1 MLTEDLIGVEA
12 AREAVARERL
22 EELQALARTYRN
34 WSVKELALAL
44 GRQPGRLVP
53 ESGMPKIDLVVGL
66 AKSLDWP
73 VEAVVDHLMKP
84 GDSGKRITAGRD
96 TAADFA
102 TLYNASLQHRSE
114 RGYAEAI
121 RLAVRAHVVADNPT
135 RKAAAYYI
143 ESLAHEACGSFV
155 EAVRCLRESVRL
167 DGVRLD
173 WRLLADAQLANM
185 LFMQGHATHA
195 IGIATSVLEYSDAL
209 DEAPT
214 MKLARA
220 LAHWSRGHALRS
232 SVPLVHTGPWKSL
245 AESARAD
252 FRAASDLS
260 DELAACPAISSS
272 RNLDFAACIDV
283 SILELNAVCD
293 EGTEEI
299 SLQKLLEVVRTP
311 ECATQPSGERKAWA
325 AVSLANTAKRF
336 VSDEM
341 QCRGMLEVASAAL
354 RAHALATSNWY
365 FGHRHLEID
374 NERRRTLQGHG
385 SARRALDATEARLVA
400 GVLGQI
406 PGARGSAD
414 EFFELYACRQGG
426 TA

>member
-84 GDSGKRITAGRD
+84 GDSGKRMTAGRD
-96 TAADFA
+96 APADFA
-102 TLYNASLQHRSE
+102 ALYNASLQHRSD
-114 RGYAEAI
+114 GNFAEAI

-155 EAVRCLRESVRL
+155 EAVRCLREAVRM

-173 WRLLADAQLANM
+173 WRLLADAQLAQL
-185 LFMQGHATHA
+185 LFLQGHSTHA

-209 DEAPT
+209 DQAPT

-220 LAHWSRGHALRS
+220 LAHTARGHALRS
-232 SVPLVHTGPWKSL
+232 AVPLVHTGPWKSL

-252 FRAASDLS
+252 FRAAAELA
-260 DELAACPAISSS
+260 DELAQCPAISSA
-272 RNLDFAACIDV
+272 RNLDFAACV
-283 SILELNAVCD
+283 EMCILELNAVCD
-293 EGTEEI
+293 EGSEET
-299 SLQKLLEVVRTP
+299 SLRTLLEVVRTP
-311 ECATQPSGERKAWA
+311 ECATQPSGERRAWA
-325 AVSLANTAKRF
+325 AVALVNTAKRF
-336 VSDEM
+336 VTDEM
-341 QCRGMLEVASAAL
+341 QCRGILEVASAAL
-354 RAHALATSNWY
+354 RAHAMSTSNWY
-365 FGHRHLEID
+365 FGHRHLELD
-374 NERRRTLQGHG
+374 NDRRRALQGQG

-414 EFFELYACRQGG
+414 EFFELYAGRQGA